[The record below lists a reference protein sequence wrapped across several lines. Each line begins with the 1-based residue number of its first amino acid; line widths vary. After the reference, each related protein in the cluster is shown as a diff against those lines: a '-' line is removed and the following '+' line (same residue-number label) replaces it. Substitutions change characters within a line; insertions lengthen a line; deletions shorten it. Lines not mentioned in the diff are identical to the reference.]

1 MKNKKRG
8 FTYNPIYSTQNPK
21 SVKATT
27 LFLFVILFNS
37 ASAQNSKVDAVS
49 VNKDGQT
56 IYQKGFG
63 MANLEYGIPI
73 TTKTKFHV
81 ASLSK
86 QFTAFMILNLEDEG
100 LLSISDDV
108 RKYIPELPDYGQTIT
123 INHL

>member
-8 FTYNPIYSTQNPK
+8 FTYHPIYSTQNPK
-21 SVKATT
+21 RVKATT
-27 LFLFVILFNS
+27 LFLFVILFNT
-37 ASAQNSKVDAVS
+37 AYAQNSQVDALFEEYNSAGTPGIAVS

-108 RKYIPELPDYGQTIT
+108 RKYIP
-123 INHL
+123 